1 MTAPDTSLG
10 APGAPRSGAGV
21 TIDTVRAD
29 AFTIP
34 LEHPESDGTFRWDAT
49 TIVVASVTAGG
60 RTGIGYSYA
69 PAASAAIITDK
80 LAGVVTGRDP
90 MAIGAAWGA
99 MLYEVRNM
107 GRSGVASCAI
117 SAVDVALWD
126 LKARLLGR
134 SVVDL
139 LGGYHEGVPV
149 YGSGGF
155 TNLTDDQ
162 LREQLSGWVGQGIA
176 AVKIKVGSDP
186 ADDPRR
192 VRFARQVIGDD
203 VDLFVDANGAYTR
216 KQALALAERF
226 AASGVA
232 WFEEPVT
239 SDDLCGL
246 RLIRDRAPAGMDVAA
261 GEYGYDIADFRDL
274 LAHEAVDC
282 LQADVT
288 RAGGITGV
296 LRAAALADAETIDLS
311 AHCAPQ
317 LSAHAF
323 TAVWHLRHLEYFA
336 DHVRLEHMVFDGVLE
351 PEGGVLRPDRSTPG
365 LGLSVKWDDIEKFRV
380 QPGGSA

>member
-1 MTAPDTSLG
+1 MTSPDTSLG
-10 APGAPRSGAGV
+10 APEGTPAEVA
-21 TIDTVRAD
+21 IDAVRAD

-49 TIVVASVTAGG
+49 TIVIASVTAGG

-69 PAASAAIITDK
+69 PAASAALITDH
-80 LAGVVTGRDP
+80 LADVVTGRDP
-90 MAIGAAWGA
+90 MAIGAAWGSMVHA
-99 MLYEVRNM
+99 VRNI
-107 GRSGVASCAI
+107 GRSGAASCAI

-126 LKARLLGR
+126 LKARLLER

-139 LGGYHEGVPV
+139 LGGYHDGVPV

-155 TNLTDDQ
+155 TNLTDRQ
-162 LREQLSGWVGQGIA
+162 LTDQLSGWVDQGLR
-176 AVKIKVGSDP
+176 AVKIKVGTHPD
-186 ADDPRR
+186 DDPRR
-192 VRFARQVIGDD
+192 VELARGIIGDD
-203 VDLFVDANGAYTR
+203 VDLFVDGNGAYTR

-226 AASGVA
+226 AEFGVV
-232 WFEEPVT
+232 WFEEPV
-239 SDDLCGL
+239 SMDDLAGL
-246 RLIRDRAPAGMDVAA
+246 RLLRDRAPAGMDIAA

-317 LSAHAF
+317 ASAHAF
-323 TAVWHLRHLEYFA
+323 TAVWHLRNLEYFA

-351 PEGGVLRPDRSTPG
+351 PEDGALHPDRSRPG
-365 LGLSVKWDDIEKFRV
+365 LGLEVKWADIEEFRV
-380 QPGGSA
+380 HPGGGTT